1 MIPRLCFSIEIFC
14 GETVVLESLTLCK
27 NIRQIHKLP
36 KQCYIAPLTLRS
48 KVHIQIPGK
57 FPLIFHGFHQPW
69 LDNFFPTRTRP
80 SSHNDK
86 GTPSH
91 NLIQAHK
98 PSLLCYSQDSS
109 ILLLQGGGGIT
120 SYIFE
125 WLGWTVEN
133 CLKLSKVDMANRW
146 IGWPWIFELPLEW
159 RYIRI

>member
-27 NIRQIHKLP
+27 NIRQTHKLP

-48 KVHIQIPGK
+48 KVHIQIPGN

-69 LDNFFPTRTRP
+69 LDNFFSTRTRP

-91 NLIQAHK
+91 NLNQAHK

-109 ILLLQGGGGIT
+109 QDSSILLLRGGALRN
-120 SYIFE
+120 IFSSG
-125 WLGWTVEN
+125 LVG
-133 CLKLSKVDMANRW
+133 
-146 IGWPWIFELPLEW
+146 
-159 RYIRI
+159 